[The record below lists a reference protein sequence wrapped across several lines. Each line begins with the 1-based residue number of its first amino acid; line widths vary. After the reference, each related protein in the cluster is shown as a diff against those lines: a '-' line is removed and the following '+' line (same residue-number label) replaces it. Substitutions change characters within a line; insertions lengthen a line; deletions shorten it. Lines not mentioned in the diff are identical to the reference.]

1 MKGQEEGKPRRRSL
15 CKTFDTPQYL
25 RTGDVTKRR
34 VQRQNVAL
42 RAKKWLRSCRP
53 YGPLPVLHTQPMSQ
67 RIPAGKLEIVLRIL
81 LKHPKITRGLG
92 SSSEA
97 R

>member
-1 MKGQEEGKPRRRSL
+1 
-15 CKTFDTPQYL
+15 
-25 RTGDVTKRR
+25 
-34 VQRQNVAL
+34 
-42 RAKKWLRSCRP
+42 
-53 YGPLPVLHTQPMSQ
+53 MSQ
-67 RIPAGKLEIVLRIL
+67 RILAGKLEIVLRIL